1 MHLIK
6 RYQTRYA
13 KILERNVVCM
23 ILVNNAKLLSEVL
36 HHGGHRMLTSPTQH
50 VPWHPGLV
58 LAHARAQFLKY
69 KLRA

>member
-1 MHLIK
+1 
-6 RYQTRYA
+6 
-13 KILERNVVCM
+13 M

-50 VPWHPGLV
+50 VPWQQKHKLKQEHMHPGLV

-69 KLRA
+69 KPRA